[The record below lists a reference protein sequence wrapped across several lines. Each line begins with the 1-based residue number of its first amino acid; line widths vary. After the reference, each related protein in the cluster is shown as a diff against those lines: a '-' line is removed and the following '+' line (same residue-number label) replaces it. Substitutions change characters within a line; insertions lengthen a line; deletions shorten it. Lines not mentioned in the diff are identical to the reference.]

1 MKRIL
6 TIIYRSGTLII
17 WGATAVGLAGIW
29 ATIFQGEP
37 RFIFS
42 QPLPED
48 GRKGFWISLLLVGVA
63 LVIQMLWYWVLA
75 EDEKD

>member
-17 WGATAVGLAGIW
+17 WGATAVGLASIW
-29 ATIFQGEP
+29 AAIFQGDP
-37 RFIFS
+37 RFIFG

-48 GRKGFWISLLLVGVA
+48 GRKGFWVSLLLVGVA

>member
-17 WGATAVGLAGIW
+17 WGATAAGLAGIW

-37 RFIFS
+37 RFIFG
-42 QPLPED
+42 QPLPE
-48 GRKGFWISLLLVGVA
+48 GGKKGFWISLLLVGVE

>member
-17 WGATAVGLAGIW
+17 WGATAAGLAGIW

-37 RFIFS
+37 RFIFG
-42 QPLPED
+42 QPLPE
-48 GRKGFWISLLLVGVA
+48 GGKKGF
-63 LVIQMLWYWVLA
+63 
-75 EDEKD
+75 

>member
-6 TIIYRSGTLII
+6 TIVYRSGTLIL
-17 WGATAVGLAGIW
+17 WGIAAVGLAAIW

-37 RFIFS
+37 RFILG

-48 GRKGFWISLLLVGVA
+48 GKKGFWISLLLVGVA
-63 LVIQMLWYWVLA
+63 AIMQMLWYWVLA
-75 EDEKD
+75 EDVKE